1 MIESNSTTN
10 KDGMPSAGLVRRAQ
24 FRELITLADTTI
36 YRMIEEG
43 RFPQPLRVSTR
54 LRLWRVEDIREWLR
68 VGPIE
73 WKMLHPVEVSV
84 AACDAA

>member
-1 MIESNSTTN
+1 MIESSSTTN
-10 KDGMPSAGLVRRAQ
+10 DGMPSAGLVRRAQ

-43 RFPQPLRVSTR
+43 RFPDPLRVSTR

-68 VGPIE
+68 VGPVE
-73 WKMLHPVEVSV
+73 WKRLHPV
-84 AACDAA
+84 AASDAA

>member
-1 MIESNSTTN
+1 
-10 KDGMPSAGLVRRAQ
+10 MPHAGLVRRAQ
-24 FRELITLADTTI
+24 FCELIPVADTTL
-36 YRMIEEG
+36 YRMIDEG

-73 WKMLHPVEVSV
+73 WKRLNPV
-84 AACDAA
+84 AAA